1 MSRTDKLALL
11 LSLIAI
17 FAAWGI
23 ARNVFENI
31 PHLEDELAYVWQAKI
46 MAAGEVTIPSP
57 VEPKKFLVPFVVD
70 YEPNGQRFGKYP
82 LGWPALLAVGIM
94 LGVREWVNPLL
105 AGLAVWLTYV
115 LGKRLMNERALGER
129 VGLLAAL
136 LTVTSPFFL
145 VNVGSLLSHAWGL
158 VLSLGFV
165 VAWWEAV
172 GSEGAGEQG
181 GKGEKEKRGREE
193 GVRWFAAVTAGT
205 ALGMLAVTRP
215 FSAIGVAIPFGLHGL
230 VLLVKGPKEVRG
242 RVIVVGLLMGL
253 VSLLVPLWQ
262 AVATGDPFLN
272 PYTLWWPYD
281 KVGFGPGHGVSEQGH
296 TLRQGWINTKFALR
310 VAYSDVFGW
319 PKISWIF
326 LPFGMWAVRR
336 NGKMLLTGSVFLSL
350 LGLYFA
356 YWIGAWLFGP
366 RYQFEG
372 LYSLTLLSAAGI
384 AWLAGWGREG
394 EKRREGE
401 EEKRGMGKWQKVRS
415 LGITALVALLFV
427 GNLIFYLPT
436 RLDGMFA
443 LYGISAARMEPFLS
457 PEVQKL
463 APAVI
468 IVHGDKWMDY
478 GNFLELEDPFLTT
491 PFIFTFGDKSTLK
504 DALQATYPERGIY
517 HYYPD
522 SEPYKFFT
530 DRVPELT
537 P

>member
-11 LSLIAI
+11 LSLVAI

-46 MAAGEVTIPSP
+46 IAAGEVTIPSP

-70 YEPNGQRFGKYP
+70 YNGQRFGKYP

-105 AGLAVWLTYV
+105 AGVAVWLTYV
-115 LGKRLMNERALGER
+115 LGKRLMNPI

-165 VAWWEAV
+165 VAWWGAV
-172 GSEGAGEQG
+172 EGR
-181 GKGEKEKRGREE
+181 KGEEGKRGRGE
-193 GVRWFAAVTAGT
+193 GVRWVAAVTAGA

-215 FSAIGVAIPFGLHGL
+215 FSAIGVAIPFGVHGV
-230 VLLVKGPKEVRG
+230 VLLVKGPREVRG
-242 RVIVVGLLMGL
+242 KVLLVGLLVGL
-253 VSLLVPLWQ
+253 VGLLVPLWQ
-262 AVATGDPFLN
+262 AVVTGDPALN
-272 PYTLWWPYD
+272 PYTLWWAYD
-281 KVGFGPGHGVSEQGH
+281 KVGFGPGHGVTEQGH

-310 VAYSDVFGW
+310 VGYSDLFGW
-319 PKISWIF
+319 PMLSWLF
-326 LPFGMWAVRR
+326 LPFGVWATRR
-336 NGKMLLTGSVFLSL
+336 HGKMLLTGSVVLSL
-350 LGLYFA
+350 FVLYLA

-372 LYSLTLLSAAGI
+372 LYSLTVLSAAGM
-384 AWLAGWGREG
+384 AWLAGWGKKDEGGWMKAETGNPERGGLKSREI
-394 EKRREGE
+394 
-401 EEKRGMGKWQKVRS
+401 WQKVRS
-415 LGITALVALLFV
+415 LGMTALVAILFA
-427 GNLIFYLPT
+427 GNLIFYLPN
-436 RLDGMFA
+436 RLNAMVA
-443 LYGISAARMEPFLS
+443 LYGISAARMAPFLS

-478 GNFLELEDPFLTT
+478 GNYLDLEDPFLTT

-504 DALQATYPERGIY
+504 ETLRATYPERGIY